1 MHDLAVLI
9 RSNVDA
15 WAEEYDLR
23 LRELPGYADTPE
35 LLRFEEARNA
45 LLVVAAGLESGD
57 QTLFVQFVQTMAA
70 ERMAQGFDIE
80 SVREALTV
88 LAEIIEPHTS
98 SAREASLLWRTMVR
112 VQVALSQVAIDR
124 LRTAEEQFRY
134 LADNL
139 AVGIFIH
146 HNGILR
152 YAGREGARLLGYDD
166 PEELLGRSVFDFVHS
181 GDRARVASIAQRR
194 IAGEPVPDQ
203 YEARLLRKDGTVI
216 DVQLYSRLTEYE
228 GQVSTQGI
236 FVDITERKRQE
247 RRVRQAREALQVLID
262 SMPFG
267 IVITGR
273 DKRIR
278 HANQA
283 ALASMGYESEAEV
296 RGRICHETMCP
307 ADANTCP
314 ILDLGQRLDRSER
327 LLVTRDQR
335 HVPILKSAVPVSLG
349 GDEVLL
355 EAFVDITKQKNLER
369 DIQESLDRRG
379 RQVETS
385 TEIAQEIAAAPALDE
400 LYQKVVHLVKDRF
413 GYYHAQL
420 FLLNESGDR
429 LVTVAGYGQV
439 GQQFLQQ
446 GHAIPLGRGV
456 VGRAAAWGRPVLS
469 SDVSQD
475 PEWLY
480 HPLLPNTRGELA
492 VPIIHRRVQD
502 QDGTKPLGEVV
513 GVLDVQSDQ
522 PGALTHEDSI
532 LLEGLC
538 GQIAIAI
545 ESTRL
550 RQETEAYLL
559 ELERLTQAMS
569 REGWQTYRQKSGPVG
584 YQFNRH
590 DVLPAG
596 DLWFPEIEEAV
607 RHEALTLPSSEERPV
622 TVAPLRVHDG
632 EFIGV
637 LGVEDDL
644 ENPLSQEDLQLI
656 ESVSQQVSQAL
667 ESARL
672 FEESQQRVQEISML
686 FDVSQALSSAP
697 LEAEEIADLVARR
710 FVEVMGVP
718 EASLSILDPGQGQL
732 TVVADV
738 YANPEEEALRR
749 LERREVFGL
758 ADYPTTARVV
768 ESLQPLLVQ
777 ISDAEADPA
786 EIAYMKARGV
796 ATRAVIPLVVKGQA
810 LGVVELETRGA
821 ERRFAPEELN
831 LAMTLASQAA
841 VALENVRLLKSTQ
854 DALEEVQKTHRAY
867 LQQAWHEHLRQR
879 ESLSRNAILYDQQAA
894 EGTEDARVEPELWLP
909 EMEHAIAEGRPAMA
923 HSVDGEQERAGL
935 AVPIIL
941 RGQTL
946 GVIGVEAPEGD
957 RQWTDEEIVLVQAVG
972 EQLGQALESARLF
985 EDTRRRAERER
996 LIGEITAKI
1005 RASTDMQAILQTA
1018 AAELGQVLGVSRA
1031 RVHVATAGPSGA
1043 GQEKAVQPAER
1054 PADGGP

>member
-1 MHDLAVLI
+1 
-9 RSNVDA
+9 
-15 WAEEYDLR
+15 
-23 LRELPGYADTPE
+23 
-35 LLRFEEARNA
+35 
-45 LLVVAAGLESGD
+45 
-57 QTLFVQFVQTMAA
+57 
-70 ERMAQGFDIE
+70 
-80 SVREALTV
+80 
-88 LAEIIEPHTS
+88 
-98 SAREASLLWRTMVR
+98 MVR

-166 PEELLGRSVFDFVHS
+166 PDELLGRSVFDFVHPA
-181 GDRARVASIAQRR
+181 DRSRVATIARR
-194 IAGEPVPDQ
+194 RVAGEQVPDQ
-203 YEARLLRKDGTVI
+203 YEARLLQKDGTVI

-228 GQVSTQGI
+228 GQISTQGI

-247 RRVRQAREALQVLID
+247 RRIRQAREALQVLID
-262 SMPFG
+262 SIPFG

-278 HANQA
+278 HANHA
-283 ALASMGYESEAEV
+283 AVALMGYAKEAEV

-314 ILDLGQRLDRSER
+314 ILDLGHQLDRSER
-327 LLVTRDQR
+327 LLVTRDQQ
-335 HVPILKSAVPVSLG
+335 HIPILKSAVPVSLG

-355 EAFVDITKQKNLER
+355 EAFVDITKQKQLEQE
-369 DIQESLDRRG
+369 IQESLDRRG
-379 RQVETS
+379 RQVQTS
-385 TEIAQEIAAAPALDE
+385 TEIAQEIARAPALDE
-400 LYQKVVHLVKDRF
+400 LYQEVVHLVKDRF

-420 FLLNESGDR
+420 FLLNEEGDR
-429 LVTVAGYGQV
+429 LVNVAGYGQV
-439 GQQFLQQ
+439 GEKLRQQ
-446 GHAIPLGRGV
+446 GHSIPLGKGV
-456 VGRAAAWGRPVLS
+456 VGRAAIWGRPVLS

-475 PEWLY
+475 PDWLY
-480 HPLLPNTRGELA
+480 HPLLPETQGELA
-492 VPIIHRRVQD
+492 VPIIQSRVQERE
-502 QDGTKPLGEVV
+502 GTKPLGQVV
-513 GVLDVQSDQ
+513 GVLDVQSDKA
-522 PGALTHEDSI
+522 GVLTDEDRI

-550 RQETEAYLL
+550 RQETEEYLR

-569 REGWQTYRQKSGPVG
+569 HDGWQTYRQKTGPVG
-584 YQFNRH
+584 YQFNRRE
-590 DVLPAG
+590 VLPAD
-596 DLWFPEIEEAV
+596 DLWFPEIEEAA
-607 RHEALTLPSSEERPV
+607 RNEALTLSSSEDHPV

-632 EFIGV
+632 ELIGV

-644 ENPLSQEDLQLI
+644 EDPLSQEDLLLI
-656 ESVSQQVSQAL
+656 ESVSQQLGQAL

-718 EASLSILDPGQGQL
+718 GASLSILDTGRDQL
-732 TVVADV
+732 TVVADF
-738 YANPEEEALRR
+738 YADPKEEAQRR
-749 LERREVFGL
+749 LERKQVLGL
-758 ADYPTTARVV
+758 AEYPATANVV
-768 ESLQPLLVQ
+768 KNLQPLVVQ
-777 ISDAEADPA
+777 ISDAEADPT
-786 EIAYMKARGV
+786 ELAYMKAHGV
-796 ATRAVIPLVVKGQA
+796 ATLAVIPLVVKGEA
-810 LGVVELETRGA
+810 LGIVELEAWDA
-821 ERRFAPEELN
+821 ERHFTPEELN

-854 DALEEVQKTHRAY
+854 DALEEVQNTHRAY
-867 LQQAWHEHLRQR
+867 LQQTWQEHLRQR
-879 ESLSRNAILYDQQAA
+879 EIVSRSAFLYDQQVA
-894 EGTEDARVEPELWLP
+894 EGPDDAKVEPALWLP
-909 EMEHAIAEGRPAMA
+909 EMGHAIAEGGPATA
-923 HSVDGEQERAGL
+923 RSVDGEPERAGL
-935 AVPIIL
+935 AVPITL
-941 RGQTL
+941 RGQIL
-946 GVIGVEAPEGD
+946 GVIGVEAPDGN

-1031 RVHVATAGPSGA
+1031 RVQVATAGPSLEEQEQAADSAGLGA
-1043 GQEKAVQPAER
+1043 EGEP
-1054 PADGGP
+1054 